1 MCVYVCVCVAK
12 QVSLHGLRGAGSA
25 RKLSSE
31 IMFVDTNISAGQ
43 FGQPLV
49 ILASEC
55 LCVCA
60 GVYVCVCRIYF
71 ALFAY
76 FCAYLMRN

>member
-1 MCVYVCVCVAK
+1 MCVYVCVCGKAGVTS
-12 QVSLHGLRGAGSA
+12 QVEGGGVCQKTVKRDN
-25 RKLSSE
+25 
-31 IMFVDTNISAGQ
+31 VDTNISAGQ